1 MMKIKRAAGLIIIIA
16 SFVFLVKN
24 RGKSMM
30 DKLMDKS
37 KDNLPA
43 EDNMR
48 KPAEDEQGD
57 KQHK

>member
-1 MMKIKRAAGLIIIIA
+1 
-16 SFVFLVKN
+16 
-24 RGKSMM
+24 MM

-43 EDNMR
+43 KDNMR
-48 KPAEDEQGD
+48 KPDEDEQGD

>member
-1 MMKIKRAAGLIIIIA
+1 MKIKIAAGLIIILT
-16 SFVFLVKN
+16 SFVFLIKN

-48 KPAEDEQGD
+48 KPTEDEQGD

>member
-1 MMKIKRAAGLIIIIA
+1 
-16 SFVFLVKN
+16 
-24 RGKSMM
+24 MM

-48 KPAEDEQGD
+48 KPTEDEQGD